1 MDLFS
6 GVRGVARNVCRR
18 SSHWCLCFDI
28 DHSPNEDLLD
38 PELQKRLE
46 WLVRGGPSLESVAPV
61 CCSFST
67 AITPPIRT
75 KLEPYG
81 ISNLNPKMAKKVSDG
96 NKMALWSFKVV
107 KLALILCVAVWFEN
121 PSSSKMFV
129 LPEWLKLIEEH
140 PELKIWLVDYC
151 RFHTPWRKRAKFW
164 NNLCIGGCA

>member
-1 MDLFS
+1 M
-6 GVRGVARNVCRR
+6 
-18 SSHWCLCFDI
+18 
-28 DHSPNEDLLD
+28 
-38 PELQKRLE
+38 
-46 WLVRGGPSLESVAPV
+46 

-140 PELKIWLVDYC
+140 PRIKDLVG
-151 RFHTPWRKRAKFW
+151 R
-164 NNLCIGGCA
+164 LL